1 MEINV
6 PNLPP
11 LPVEKK
17 PEVIDQKVTIGQTGN
32 AQMQTTFGSVADQL
46 SFYASEGKFEENAS
60 IAVEDYI
67 KENNLPSNLANHMRT
82 FGASSMDDYRR
93 AVNFVTSRQR
103 SQYALENS
111 SLGAQLI
118 TDPTIPVSIFLPYAA
133 INATKLLPQALNL
146 LTQTGF
152 KGIDKYGQ
160 LRAIARARQITRGGL
175 TRSEVTKLFAL
186 DGAVSSGAMTFPEA
200 LSQAGI
206 DPEQAIND
214 VLNAAILTAS
224 VTTLSAGIGYTISS
238 LLPKSYRQRQKEIKK
253 EYNEYLRSTS
263 ETPLKN
269 GEDVSFTGKW
279 FTESWF
285 MKFVPT
291 PVREVIQSKQ
301 YDDFL
306 KMEILTL
313 AGDNGMPLVMNQL
326 GKSAGTS
333 VYTNSGRRAGEW
345 FNTLDQIDSTY
356 NEIMSA
362 KGRGDIQISNVEVR
376 NALEKIRGKI
386 GAESFTKQQWYNHVG
401 RLYVDEVPMNKLT
414 DQEARSVTALESFFE
429 NYRKEM
435 EDLGLLNSRDLFETR
450 FLEAAGR
457 KAELISVTNSI
468 IAQNKKWMN
477 DIQAK
482 TLDPKITKLQEK
494 LNKLNQ
500 TSQTRGL
507 TNKQV
512 KFKADLEKDIFTVS
526 KQIQEFDDA
535 RKMISNAK
543 NLDDLFELRTKL
555 NLTPDMRSG
564 LGTLA
569 QSIDN
574 LTSQL
579 DNLKAYLDA
588 VDGGPRPRYLPRF
601 FNRQAIAQNRDEFRR
616 ILMNWY
622 KNNPKVRSIEN
633 GKVVVREL
641 STSPEDIFKRAEST
655 INGIMEET
663 EEEAIEAIFSGYGRS
678 KHFMERQLDIPNS
691 EIKDF
696 IVTDVKEIMIA
707 YTNRV
712 APKIEYHKKFADP
725 ESGGLQTLEARLDF
739 YRDYMKKKGYSEKDI
754 NKYIKNFVHSYD
766 RVVGTTLKRSDAIDT
781 KLADML
787 RSVTSWTFLG
797 SSGVAAVGDL
807 STLFMDHELETIGKA
822 FLSILDSNNAA
833 FAMGK
838 RETKLSGQA
847 LEITMGTTHLRYMES
862 LSNDMFGKGT
872 FDKLNNAFYILN
884 GLSLVTTSA
893 KALDGLVRGHTIVE
907 ASIRLTN
914 NSATK
919 FEREFLAR
927 YNVTPELA
935 ARIAEMPVEKTNQGL
950 YLANTEAWTDKTV
963 VEGFRNALHSGIMN
977 RIIMG
982 TPADKP
988 IMMDGVAYV
997 PIKLGK
1003 QFGLK
1008 EDSRVRG
1015 YARVESGLLALPFT
1029 FYSYT
1034 MGALSKI
1041 TANYASGTVRNPMAH
1056 IAVAMG
1062 LGSMIVRV
1070 RTPNYVW
1077 NDMDPEDK
1085 IARSFDFSGLAA
1097 IYTDLTYRGLSMAY
1111 EFGIANDTFIAPKFK
1126 AQPDA
1131 IGALLSLGGA
1141 PADWTYGVTQAI
1153 GDMFQGNMSDGAK
1166 GLVRHTPI
1174 INAYAFQ
1181 GLLKDTAM
1189 DIAGSLPNRP

>member
-1 MEINV
+1 MEINL
-6 PNLPP
+6 PDLPP

-17 PEVIDQKVTIGQTGN
+17 PEPADQKVTIGQTGN
-32 AQMQTTFGSVADQL
+32 AQIQTTFGSVADEL
-46 SFYASEGKFEENAS
+46 VFNLKKGGYDENAAA
-60 IAVEDYI
+60 AVEKYI
-67 KENNLPSNLANHMRT
+67 TLNNLPSSLATHMRI
-82 FGASSMDDYRR
+82 FGSTNMDDYRR

-103 SQYALENS
+103 AQYAMENS

-146 LTQTGF
+146 LSQSGV
-152 KGIDKYGQ
+152 KGINRYGQ
-160 LRAIARARQITRGGL
+160 LRAIARSREIMRGGL
-175 TRSEVTKLFAL
+175 TREEMTKLFAL

-206 DPEQAIND
+206 DPEQGLTD
-214 VLNAAILTAS
+214 LLNAAILTAS
-224 VTTLSAGIGYTISS
+224 VTSLSAGIGYTLSS
-238 LLPKSYRQRQKEIKK
+238 LLPKSLRQREKEIKK
-253 EYNEYLRSTS
+253 EYREYLRSTS
-263 ETPLKN
+263 ETPLKD

-291 PVREVIQSKQ
+291 PVREVIQSKA

-345 FNTLDQIDSTY
+345 FNTLDKLDNTY
-356 NEIMSA
+356 NEIMS
-362 KGRGDIQISNVEVR
+362 KEGRGDIQFSNVEIR
-376 NALEKIRGKI
+376 NAIEKIRGKI
-386 GAESFTKQQWYNHVG
+386 GLENFTKQQWYNHIG
-401 RLYVDEVPMNKLT
+401 RLYVDEVPMDKLT

-435 EDLGLLNSRDLFETR
+435 EDLGLINSRDLFETR

-468 IAQNKKWMN
+468 IAQNRKWMKETQ
-477 DIQAK
+477 DKLFPRMSKLGDKWAK
-482 TLDPKITKLQEK
+482 LAETQR
-494 LNKLNQ
+494 
-500 TSQTRGL
+500 TRGL
-507 TNKQV
+507 TNKQLILLDNV
-512 KFKADLEKDIFTVS
+512 KKEWMELS
-526 KQIQEFDDA
+526 KQIGEFGDA
-535 RKMISNAK
+535 RTMLDYARNM
-543 NLDDLFELRTKL
+543 DDLFALRNKL
-555 NLTPDMRSG
+555 NLTPSMRQAM
-564 LGTLA
+564 GTLSK
-569 QSIDN
+569 SIDD
-574 LTSQL
+574 LTEQL
-579 DNLKAYLDA
+579 DNMKAYLDA
-588 VDGGPRPRYLPRF
+588 VDSGPRPRYLPRF

-622 KNNPKVRSIEN
+622 KNNPQIRSIEN

-641 STSPEDIFKRAEST
+641 STSPEDVFKRAEST

-678 KHFMERQLDIPNS
+678 KHFMERTLDIPNS

-696 IVTDVKEIMIA
+696 IVTDVKELMIA

-725 ESGGLQTLEARLDF
+725 ESGGLQTLEARLDY

-766 RVVGTTLKRSDAIDT
+766 RVVGTTLKRADAIDT

-822 FLSILDSNNAA
+822 FLSILDQNTPA

-838 RETKLSGQA
+838 RETKLAGQS

-893 KALDGLVRGHTIVE
+893 KSLDGLVRGHTIVE
-907 ASIRLTN
+907 ASIRLTKN
-914 NSATK
+914 KASK

-1062 LGSMIVRV
+1062 LGSMIVRM
-1070 RTPNYVW
+1070 RTPSYVW

-1141 PADWTYGVTQAI
+1141 PADWTYGVAQAI
-1153 GDMFQGNMSDGAK
+1153 GDMLQGNMSDGAK